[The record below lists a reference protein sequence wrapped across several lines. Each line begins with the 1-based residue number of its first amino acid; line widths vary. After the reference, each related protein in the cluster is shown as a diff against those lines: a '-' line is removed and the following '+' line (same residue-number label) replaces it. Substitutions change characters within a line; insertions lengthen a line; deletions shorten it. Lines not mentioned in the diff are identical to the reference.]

1 MNMGHRFRLIAVLLA
16 ILIPCGIAYNE
27 HVELM
32 QAQQEIQQLKAEL
45 SKSHEAE
52 VEALVSHLRLHP
64 ENEDQEDTEY
74 IANARTGIFHRA
86 DCQYV
91 AKMNPDNEIEYDS
104 RDDAIDD
111 GYRPC
116 KKCRP

>member
-1 MNMGHRFRLIAVLLA
+1 MRHCFRLLVVLLA
-16 ILIPCGIAYNE
+16 ILIPCDIAYNE

-45 SKSHEAE
+45 SKSHKAE
-52 VEALVSHLRLHP
+52 VEELVSHLRLHP
-64 ENEDQEDTEY
+64 ENEDQEDDEY
-74 IANARTGIFHRA
+74 IANARTGVFHRA

-91 AKMNPDNEIEYDS
+91 IKMNPDNEIEYDS
-104 RDDAIDD
+104 RNDAIND

>member
-1 MNMGHRFRLIAVLLA
+1 MNIGHRLLPIAVLLA

-32 QAQQEIQQLKAEL
+32 QSQQEIQQLKAAL
-45 SKSHEAE
+45 GKSHEAE
-52 VEALVSHLRLHP
+52 VEALVSRLRPHP
-64 ENEDQEDTEY
+64 RNEDQEDAEY
-74 IANARTGIFHRA
+74 IANARTGVFHRA

-91 AKMNPDNEIEYDS
+91 AKMNSDNEVKYES
-104 RDDAIDD
+104 RNDAIDD

>member
-1 MNMGHRFRLIAVLLA
+1 MCHRFGLLVVFLA
-16 ILIPCGIAYNE
+16 ILVPSTIAYNE
-27 HVELM
+27 HVELI

-52 VEALVSHLRLHP
+52 VEALVSHLHLHP
-64 ENEDQEDTEY
+64 KNEDQEEAEY
-74 IANARTGIFHRA
+74 IANARTGVFHRA

-91 AKMNPDNEIEYDS
+91 AKMNPNNEVEYDS
-104 RDDAIDD
+104 RNDAIDD

-116 KKCRP
+116 QKCRP